1 MPYHQDPK
9 QPQVQW
15 DAAQYL
21 RFGGERLRP
30 ALDLMLHLPVEAP
43 KSILDLGCGAGNLTS
58 LLQQRWPEAEV
69 LGVDGSED
77 MLAKART
84 SVPQGRFIA
93 ADLTRWAPEHRLDLI
108 YTNATLQWL
117 PDHMQL
123 FPRLL
128 SFLNPGGCLAVQMP
142 VMHDAPLRLAQVELA
157 HSPAYADVLAEV
169 SDRRNVLDM
178 GSYYDLLRPQVATL
192 DIWQTTYLHILK
204 GADPVLEWASGS
216 SLRPYLEKMEGDQL
230 QTFRADYGRRMQLAY
245 PPRANGST
253 LLPFQRMFI
262 MATLPG

>member
-1 MPYHQDPK
+1 MPNLHDPQ
-9 QPQVQW
+9 QPQVPW

-30 ALDLMLHLPVEAP
+30 ALDLMLHLPLQAP
-43 KSILDLGCGAGNLTS
+43 ARILDFGCGAGNLTA

-77 MLAKART
+77 MLAKARAT
-84 SVPQGRFIA
+84 VPHGRFIQ
-93 ADLTRWAPEHRLDLI
+93 ADLNHWTPEHKLDLI

-117 PDHMQL
+117 PDHAQL

-157 HSPAYADVLAEV
+157 RSPAYAEVLGDVSE
-169 SDRRNVLDM
+169 RRNVLDM
-178 GSYYDLLRPQVATL
+178 GGYHDLLRPRVASL
-192 DIWQTTYLHILK
+192 DIWQTTYLHVLK
-204 GADPVLEWASGS
+204 GEDPVLEWASGS
-216 SLRPYLEKMEGDQL
+216 SLRPYLEKMKGEQL
-230 QTFRADYGRRMQLAY
+230 QAFRADYAHRMHLAY
-245 PPRANGST
+245 PPRSDGST

>member
-1 MPYHQDPK
+1 MPDSQDTQQPK
-9 QPQVQW
+9 VQW

-30 ALDLMLHLPVEAP
+30 ALDLMLHLPTQAAAR
-43 KSILDLGCGAGNLTS
+43 ILDLGCGAGNLS
-58 LLQQRWPEAEV
+58 AILQQRWPEAEV

-77 MLAKART
+77 MLAKARV
-84 SVPQGRFIA
+84 SVPQVRFVA
-93 ADLTRWAPEHRLDLI
+93 ADLNHWVPEHKLDLI

-117 PDHMQL
+117 PDHAQL

-157 HSPAYADVLAEV
+157 RSPAYAEVLGEV
-169 SDRRNVLDM
+169 SERRNVLDM

-204 GADPVLEWASGS
+204 GADPVLQWASGS
-216 SLRPYLEKMEGDQL
+216 SLRPYLEKMEGEQL
-230 QTFRADYGRRMQLAY
+230 QAFRADYARRMQLAY
-245 PPRANGST
+245 PPRADGST

-262 MATLPG
+262 VATLPS

>member
-1 MPYHQDPK
+1 MQDPQDIM

-15 DAAQYL
+15 DVTQYL

-30 ALDLMLHLPVEAP
+30 ALDLMLHLPTQTPAR
-43 KSILDLGCGAGNLTS
+43 ILDLGCGAGNLS
-58 LLQQRWPEAEV
+58 AILQQRWPTAEV

-77 MLAKART
+77 MLAKARMN
-84 SVPQGRFIA
+84 VPQGRFIV
-93 ADLTRWAPEHRLDLI
+93 ADLNQWTPAHKLDLI

-117 PDHMQL
+117 PNHAQL

-142 VMHDAPLRLAQVELA
+142 VMHDAPLRRAQVELA
-157 HSPAYADVLAEV
+157 RSPAYADVLGEV
-169 SDRRNVLDM
+169 SERRNVLEM
-178 GSYYDLLRPQVATL
+178 GGYYDLLRPRVATL
-192 DIWQTTYLHILK
+192 DIWQTTYLHILT

-216 SLRPYLEKMEGDQL
+216 SLRPYLEKLEGEPL
-230 QTFRADYGRRMQLAY
+230 QAFRADYARRMQLAY
-245 PPRANGST
+245 PPSADGST

-262 MATLPG
+262 VASLPG

>member
-1 MPYHQDPK
+1 MTEHPDPR
-9 QPQVQW
+9 QAQVQW
-15 DAAQYL
+15 DATQYL

-30 ALDLMLHLPVEAP
+30 ALDLMLHLPAQTP
-43 KSILDLGCGAGNLTS
+43 SRILDLGCGAGNLTA

-77 MLAKART
+77 MLAKARANL
-84 SVPQGRFIA
+84 PQGRFIA
-93 ADLTRWAPEHRLDLI
+93 ADLNRWAPEHKLDLI

-117 PDHMQL
+117 PEHAQL

-157 HSPAYADVLAEV
+157 RAPAYAGVLGEV
-169 SDRRNVLDM
+169 PERRNVLDT
-178 GSYYDLLRPQVATL
+178 GTYYDLLRPHVATL

-216 SLRPYLEKMEGDQL
+216 SLRPYLEKLEGEQL
-230 QTFRADYGRRMQLAY
+230 QDFRADYARRMRQAY
-245 PPRANGST
+245 PPRADGST

-262 MATLPG
+262 VASLAG